1 MNPERWQQIKN
12 LFNRT
17 IDLDAAARHAF
28 LQQHAGDDPTLI
40 AEVEQ
45 LLEQNEAAGDFL
57 EKPVT
62 DRISKVAIFTGGALT
77 EGTLVG
83 PFRVLKETGSGGAG
97 TVYRAEQRHPVVR
110 QVALKMIRPGIVDKT
125 VLSRFDS
132 ERQALAMMNHPHI
145 AQIYHADA
153 TPDGRPMK
161 NGCR

>member
-62 DRISKVAIFTGGALT
+62 DRISKVAIFTGGVFILGTFHIRERRNHRTFPVIIRRAT
-77 EGTLVG
+77 HRGEGVIITL
-83 PFRVLKETGSGGAG
+83 
-97 TVYRAEQRHPVVR
+97 
-110 QVALKMIRPGIVDKT
+110 I
-125 VLSRFDS
+125 
-132 ERQALAMMNHPHI
+132 
-145 AQIYHADA
+145 
-153 TPDGRPMK
+153 
-161 NGCR
+161 